1 MKVCV
6 VNKSNHR
13 LPEYST
19 PMSAGVDLKA
29 NISEPIILDP
39 LQRTLIP
46 TDLYMAIPEGYEL
59 QIRSRSGLALKRGIF
74 CLNAPG
80 TVDAD
85 YRGNI
90 GVILANF
97 SDTPFVINPGDR
109 IAQAVLNKFEKIEW
123 KEVTTLDETERG
135 TGGFGHSGI

>member
-29 NISEPIILDP
+29 NISEPITLGP
-39 LQRTLIP
+39 LQRILIP

-59 QIRSRSGLALKRGIF
+59 QICSRSGLALKNGIF

-80 TVDAD
+80 VVDAD
-85 YRGNI
+85 YRGNV

-97 SDTPFVINPGDR
+97 SDTPFIINPGDR
-109 IAQAVLNKFEKIEW
+109 VAQAVLNKFEKIEW

>member
-29 NISEPIILDP
+29 NISEPIILGP
-39 LQRTLIP
+39 LQRILIP

-59 QIRSRSGLALKRGIF
+59 QIRSRSGLALKSGIF
-74 CLNAPG
+74 CLNSPG
-80 TVDAD
+80 TIDAD
-85 YRGNI
+85 YRGNV

-97 SDTPFVINPGDR
+97 SDTPFIINPGDR

>member
-1 MKVCV
+1 MKVYV

-13 LPEYST
+13 LPEYAT
-19 PMSAGVDLKA
+19 PMSAGIDLKA
-29 NISEPIILDP
+29 NISEPIVLGP
-39 LQRTLIP
+39 LQRTLIQ

-59 QIRSRSGLALKRGIF
+59 QICSRSGLALKNGIF

-80 TVDAD
+80 VVDAD
-85 YRGNI
+85 YRGNV

>member
-19 PMSAGVDLKA
+19 PMSAGMDLKA
-29 NISEPIILDP
+29 NISEPITLGP
-39 LQRTLIP
+39 LQRVLIP

-59 QIRSRSGLALKRGIF
+59 QIRSRSGLALKNGIF
-74 CLNAPG
+74 CLNSPG
-80 TVDAD
+80 TIDAD
-85 YRGNI
+85 YRGNV

-97 SDTPFVINPGDR
+97 SDTPFVVNPGDR
-109 IAQAVLNKFEKIEW
+109 IAQAVLNKVEKIEW
-123 KEVTTLDETERG
+123 DEVSTLDNTDRG
-135 TGGFGHSGI
+135 EGGFGSTGI

>member
-19 PMSAGVDLKA
+19 PMSAGMDLKA
-29 NISEPIILDP
+29 NISKPITLGP
-39 LQRTLIP
+39 LQRILIP

-59 QIRSRSGLALKRGIF
+59 QIRSRSGLALKSGIF
-74 CLNAPG
+74 CLNSPG
-80 TVDAD
+80 TIDAD
-85 YRGNI
+85 YRGNV

-97 SDTPFVINPGDR
+97 SDTPFIINPGDR
-109 IAQAVLNKFEKIEW
+109 VAQAVLNKFEKIEW

>member
-29 NISEPIILDP
+29 NISEPITLGP

-59 QIRSRSGLALKRGIF
+59 QIRSRSGLALKSGIF
-74 CLNAPG
+74 CLNSPG
-80 TVDAD
+80 TIDAD
-85 YRGNI
+85 YRGNV

-97 SDTPFVINPGDR
+97 SDTPFIINPGDR
-109 IAQAVLNKFEKIEW
+109 VAQAVLNKFEKIEW

>member
-29 NISEPIILDP
+29 NISEPITLGP
-39 LQRTLIP
+39 LQRILIP

-59 QIRSRSGLALKRGIF
+59 QIRSRSGLALKSGIF
-74 CLNAPG
+74 CLNSPG
-80 TVDAD
+80 TVDSD
-85 YRGNI
+85 YRGNV

-97 SDTPFVINPGDR
+97 SDTPFIINPGDR
-109 IAQAVLNKFEKIEW
+109 VAQAVLNKFEKIEW

>member
-29 NISEPIILDP
+29 NISEPITLGP
-39 LQRTLIP
+39 LQRILIP
-46 TDLYMAIPEGYEL
+46 TALYMAIPEGYEL
-59 QIRSRSGLALKRGIF
+59 QIRSRSGLALKSGIF
-74 CLNAPG
+74 CLNSPG
-80 TVDAD
+80 TVDSD

-97 SDTPFVINPGDR
+97 SDTPFIINPGDR
-109 IAQAVLNKFEKIEW
+109 VAQAVLNKFEKIEW
-123 KEVTTLDETERG
+123 DEVTTLNETERG
-135 TGGFGHSGI
+135 TGGFGHSRI

>member
-6 VNKSNHR
+6 VNRSNHR

-29 NISEPIILDP
+29 NISEPITLGP
-39 LQRTLIP
+39 LQRILIP

-59 QIRSRSGLALKRGIF
+59 QIRSRCGLALKNGIF
-74 CLNAPG
+74 CLNSPG
-80 TVDAD
+80 TIDAD
-85 YRGNI
+85 YRGNV

-97 SDTPFVINPGDR
+97 SDTPFIINPGDR
-109 IAQAVLNKFEKIEW
+109 VAQAVLNKFEKIEW
-123 KEVTTLDETERG
+123 KEVTTLNETERG

>member
-19 PMSAGVDLKA
+19 SMSAGMDLKA
-29 NISEPIILDP
+29 NISEPITLGP

-46 TDLYMAIPEGYEL
+46 TDLYMAIPEGYVL
-59 QIRSRSGLALKRGIF
+59 QICSRSGLALKNGIF

-80 TVDAD
+80 VVDAD
-85 YRGNI
+85 YRGNV

-97 SDTPFVINPGDR
+97 SDTPFIINPGDR
-109 IAQAVLNKFEKIEW
+109 VAQAVLNKFEKIEW

-135 TGGFGHSGI
+135 TGGFGHSGV

>member
-29 NISEPIILDP
+29 NISEPITLGP
-39 LQRTLIP
+39 LQRILIP

-59 QIRSRSGLALKRGIF
+59 QIRSRSGLALKSGIF
-74 CLNAPG
+74 CLNSPG
-80 TVDAD
+80 TIDTD
-85 YRGNI
+85 YRGNV

-97 SDTPFVINPGDR
+97 SDTPFIINPGDR
-109 IAQAVLNKFEKIEW
+109 VAQAVLNKFEKIEW

>member
-19 PMSAGVDLKA
+19 PMSAGMDLKA
-29 NISEPIILDP
+29 NISEPITLGP
-39 LQRTLIP
+39 LQRILIP

-59 QIRSRSGLALKRGIF
+59 QIRSRSGLTLKSGIF
-74 CLNAPG
+74 CLNSPG
-80 TVDAD
+80 TIDAD
-85 YRGNI
+85 YRGNV

-97 SDTPFVINPGDR
+97 SDTPFIINPGDR
-109 IAQAVLNKFEKIEW
+109 VAQAVLNKFEKIEW

>member
-29 NISEPIILDP
+29 NISEPITLGP
-39 LQRTLIP
+39 LQRILIP

-59 QIRSRSGLALKRGIF
+59 QIRSRSGLALKNGIF
-74 CLNAPG
+74 CLNSPG
-80 TVDAD
+80 TIDAD
-85 YRGNI
+85 YRGNV

-97 SDTPFVINPGDR
+97 SDTPFIINPGDR
-109 IAQAVLNKFEKIEW
+109 VAQAVLNKFEKIEW

>member
-19 PMSAGVDLKA
+19 PMSAGMDLKA
-29 NISEPIILDP
+29 NISEPITLGP
-39 LQRTLIP
+39 LQRVLIP

-59 QIRSRSGLALKRGIF
+59 QIRSRSGLALKNGIF
-74 CLNAPG
+74 CLNSPG
-80 TVDAD
+80 TIDAD
-85 YRGNI
+85 YRGNV

-97 SDTPFVINPGDR
+97 SDTPFIINPGDR
-109 IAQAVLNKFEKIEW
+109 VAQAVLNKFEKIEW

>member
-1 MKVCV
+1 MKVYV

-29 NISEPIILDP
+29 NISEPITLGP
-39 LQRTLIP
+39 LQRILIP

-59 QIRSRSGLALKRGIF
+59 QICSRSGLALKNGIF

-80 TVDAD
+80 VVDAD
-85 YRGNI
+85 YRGNV

-97 SDTPFVINPGDR
+97 SDTPFMINPGDR
-109 IAQAVLNKFEKIEW
+109 IAQVVLNKVEKIEW

>member
-19 PMSAGVDLKA
+19 PMSAGMDLKA
-29 NISEPIILDP
+29 NISEPITLGP
-39 LQRTLIP
+39 LQRILIP

-59 QIRSRSGLALKRGIF
+59 QIRSRSGLALKSGIF
-74 CLNAPG
+74 CLNSPG
-80 TVDAD
+80 TIDAD
-85 YRGNI
+85 YRGNV

-97 SDTPFVINPGDR
+97 SDTPFIINPGDR
-109 IAQAVLNKFEKIEW
+109 VAQAVLNKFEKIEW
-123 KEVTTLDETERG
+123 DEVTTLNETERG

>member
-1 MKVCV
+1 MKVCI

-29 NISEPIILDP
+29 NISEPITLGP
-39 LQRTLIP
+39 LQRILIP

-59 QIRSRSGLALKRGIF
+59 QIRSRSGLALKSGIF
-74 CLNAPG
+74 CLNSPG
-80 TVDAD
+80 TVDSD
-85 YRGNI
+85 YRGNV

-97 SDTPFVINPGDR
+97 SDTPFIINPGDR
-109 IAQAVLNKFEKIEW
+109 VAQAVLNKFEKIEW
-123 KEVTTLDETERG
+123 DEVTTLNETERG

>member
-19 PMSAGVDLKA
+19 PMSAGMDLKA
-29 NISEPIILDP
+29 NISEPITLGP
-39 LQRTLIP
+39 LQRILIP

-59 QIRSRSGLALKRGIF
+59 QIRSRSGLALKSGIF
-74 CLNAPG
+74 CLNSPG
-80 TVDAD
+80 TIDSD
-85 YRGNI
+85 YRGNV

-97 SDTPFVINPGDR
+97 SDTPFIINPGDR
-109 IAQAVLNKFEKIEW
+109 VAQAVLNKFEKIEW

>member
-29 NISEPIILDP
+29 NISEPITLGP
-39 LQRTLIP
+39 LQRILIP

-59 QIRSRSGLALKRGIF
+59 QIRSRSGLALKSGIF
-74 CLNAPG
+74 CLNSPG
-80 TVDAD
+80 TVDSD
-85 YRGNI
+85 YRGNV

-97 SDTPFVINPGDR
+97 SDTPFIINPGDR
-109 IAQAVLNKFEKIEW
+109 VAQAVLNKFEKIEW
-123 KEVTTLDETERG
+123 EEVTTLDETKRG

>member
-19 PMSAGVDLKA
+19 PMSAGMDLKA
-29 NISEPIILDP
+29 NISEPITLDP
-39 LQRTLIP
+39 LQRILIP

-59 QIRSRSGLALKRGIF
+59 QICSRSGLALKNGIF

-80 TVDAD
+80 VVDAD
-85 YRGNI
+85 YRGNV

-97 SDTPFVINPGDR
+97 SDTPFIINPGDR
-109 IAQAVLNKFEKIEW
+109 VAQAVLNKFEKIEW

>member
-6 VNKSNHR
+6 VNKSNHK

-29 NISEPIILDP
+29 NISEPITLGP
-39 LQRTLIP
+39 LQRILIP

-59 QIRSRSGLALKRGIF
+59 QIRSRSGLALKSGIF
-74 CLNAPG
+74 CLNSPG
-80 TVDAD
+80 TVDSD
-85 YRGNI
+85 YRGNV

-97 SDTPFVINPGDR
+97 SDTPFIINPGDR
-109 IAQAVLNKFEKIEW
+109 VAQAVLNKFEKIEW
-123 KEVTTLDETERG
+123 DEVTTLNETERG

>member
-29 NISEPIILDP
+29 NISESITLGP
-39 LQRTLIP
+39 LQRILIP

-59 QIRSRSGLALKRGIF
+59 QIRSRSGLALKSGIF
-74 CLNAPG
+74 CLNSPG
-80 TVDAD
+80 TVDSD

-97 SDTPFVINPGDR
+97 SDTPFIINPGDR
-109 IAQAVLNKFEKIEW
+109 VAQAVLNKFEKIEW
-123 KEVTTLDETERG
+123 DEVTTLNETERG

>member
-29 NISEPIILDP
+29 NISEPITLGP

-46 TDLYMAIPEGYEL
+46 TDLYMAIPEGYVL
-59 QIRSRSGLALKRGIF
+59 QICSRSGLALKNGIF

-80 TVDAD
+80 VVDAD
-85 YRGNI
+85 YSGNV

-97 SDTPFVINPGDR
+97 SDTPFIINPGDR
-109 IAQAVLNKFEKIEW
+109 VAQAVLNKFEKIEW

>member
-19 PMSAGVDLKA
+19 PMSAGMDLKA
-29 NISEPIILDP
+29 NISEPITLGP
-39 LQRTLIP
+39 LQRILIP

-59 QIRSRSGLALKRGIF
+59 QIRSRSGLALKSGIF
-74 CLNAPG
+74 CLNSPG
-80 TVDAD
+80 TIDAD
-85 YRGNI
+85 YRGNV

-97 SDTPFVINPGDR
+97 SDTPFIINPGDR
-109 IAQAVLNKFEKIEW
+109 IAQAILNKFEKIEW
-123 KEVTTLDETERG
+123 EEVSTLDETERG

>member
-6 VNKSNHR
+6 VNKSNHK

-29 NISEPIILDP
+29 NISEPITLGP
-39 LQRTLIP
+39 LQRILIP

-59 QIRSRSGLALKRGIF
+59 QIRSRSGLALKSGIF
-74 CLNAPG
+74 CLNSPG
-80 TVDAD
+80 TVDSD
-85 YRGNI
+85 YRGNV

-97 SDTPFVINPGDR
+97 SDTPFIINPGDR
-109 IAQAVLNKFEKIEW
+109 VAQAVLNKFEKIEW

>member
-29 NISEPIILDP
+29 NISEPITLGP

-46 TDLYMAIPEGYEL
+46 TDLYMAIPEGYVL
-59 QIRSRSGLALKRGIF
+59 QICSRSGLALKNGIF

-80 TVDAD
+80 VVDAD
-85 YRGNI
+85 YRGNV

-109 IAQAVLNKFEKIEW
+109 VAQAVLNKFEKIEW

-135 TGGFGHSGI
+135 TGGCGHSGI

>member
-19 PMSAGVDLKA
+19 PMSAGMDLKA
-29 NISEPIILDP
+29 NISEPITLGP
-39 LQRTLIP
+39 LQRILIP

-59 QIRSRSGLALKRGIF
+59 QIRSRSGLALKSGIF
-74 CLNAPG
+74 CLNSPG
-80 TVDAD
+80 TIDAD
-85 YRGNI
+85 YRGNV

-97 SDTPFVINPGDR
+97 SDTPFIINPGDR
-109 IAQAVLNKFEKIEW
+109 VAQAVLNKFEKIEW
-123 KEVTTLDETERG
+123 DEVTTLNETERG
-135 TGGFGHSGI
+135 TGRFRHSGI

>member
-19 PMSAGVDLKA
+19 PMSAGMDLKA
-29 NISEPIILDP
+29 NISEPITLGP
-39 LQRTLIP
+39 LQRILIP

-59 QIRSRSGLALKRGIF
+59 QIRSRSGLALKSGIF
-74 CLNAPG
+74 CLNSPG
-80 TVDAD
+80 TVDSD
-85 YRGNI
+85 YRGNV

-97 SDTPFVINPGDR
+97 SDTPFIINPGDR
-109 IAQAVLNKFEKIEW
+109 VAQAVLNKFEKIEW
-123 KEVTTLDETERG
+123 DEVTALNETERG

>member
-6 VNKSNHR
+6 VNRSNHR

-29 NISEPIILDP
+29 NISEPITLGP
-39 LQRTLIP
+39 LQRILIP

-59 QIRSRSGLALKRGIF
+59 QIRSRSGLALKSGIF
-74 CLNAPG
+74 CLNSPG
-80 TVDAD
+80 TIDAD
-85 YRGNI
+85 YRGNV

-97 SDTPFVINPGDR
+97 SDTPFIINPGDR
-109 IAQAVLNKFEKIEW
+109 VAQAVLNKFEKIEW

>member
-19 PMSAGVDLKA
+19 SMSAGMDLKA
-29 NISEPIILDP
+29 NISEPITLGP
-39 LQRTLIP
+39 LQRILIP
-46 TDLYMAIPEGYEL
+46 TDLYMAIPEGYVL
-59 QIRSRSGLALKRGIF
+59 QICSRSGLALKNGIF

-80 TVDAD
+80 VVDAD

-90 GVILANF
+90 GIILANF
-97 SDTPFVINPGDR
+97 SDTPFIINPGDR
-109 IAQAVLNKFEKIEW
+109 VAQAVLNKFEKIEW

-135 TGGFGHSGI
+135 TGGFGHSGV

>member
-29 NISEPIILDP
+29 NISEPITLGP
-39 LQRTLIP
+39 LQRILIP

-59 QIRSRSGLALKRGIF
+59 QIRSRSGLALKSGIF
-74 CLNAPG
+74 CLNSPG
-80 TVDAD
+80 TIDAD
-85 YRGNI
+85 YRGNV

-97 SDTPFVINPGDR
+97 SDTPFIINPGDR
-109 IAQAVLNKFEKIEW
+109 VAQAVLNKFEKIEW